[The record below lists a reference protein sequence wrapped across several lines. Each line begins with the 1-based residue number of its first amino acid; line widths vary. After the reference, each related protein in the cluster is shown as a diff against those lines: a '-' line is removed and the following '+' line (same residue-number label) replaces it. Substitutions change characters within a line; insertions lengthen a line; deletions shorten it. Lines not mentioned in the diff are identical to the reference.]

1 MELTWTA
8 LGFLCVAALAAWFW
22 HSSLAAR
29 EQANFAAQQACDRMQ
44 LQFLDGTVA
53 FSSLTLTRGSDG
65 WLTLRRTYIFDYT
78 ANSIERLQG
87 FVILLGARIETV
99 GFASD
104 EPTRARTLARR
115 ELTASQ
121 STPLLPPDRQLP
133 ANVLDLQ
140 EWRKR
145 HRPDDDSGVKGGQ
158 GGHGGRNN

>member
-8 LGFLCVAALAAWFW
+8 LLFLCVAALAAWFW

-29 EQANFAAQQACDRMQ
+29 EQANFAAQQACERMQ

-53 FSSLTLTRGSDG
+53 FSSLTLTRGGDG

-78 ANSIERLQG
+78 ADSVERLQG
-87 FVILLGARIETV
+87 FVILQGARIESV

-104 EPTRARTLARR
+104 ETARARSLARR
-115 ELTASQ
+115 ELAAPHAAQ
-121 STPLLPPDRQLP
+121 VTPPEPPLPT
-133 ANVLDLQ
+133 NVLDLE

-145 HRPDDDSGVKGGQ
+145 HRSDDDPSVKGGQ
-158 GGHGGRNN
+158 GGHGGHNS

>member
-8 LGFLCVAALAAWFW
+8 LALLCVAALAAWFW

-65 WLTLRRTYIFDYT
+65 WLMLRRTYIFDYT
-78 ANSIERLQG
+78 ANSIQRLQG
-87 FVILLGARIETV
+87 FVILLGARIESV

-104 EPTRARTLARR
+104 EQTRARALARR
-115 ELTASQ
+115 ELAASQ
-121 STPLLPPDRQLP
+121 PASPPQSERQLP

-145 HRPDDDSGVKGGQ
+145 HRHDEDSGVKDGH
-158 GGHGGRNN
+158 GGHGGQNS